1 MIAGYD
7 ADFEDDSKESVV
19 LLQASRMARSSV
31 WCQAQSGEGER
42 ERASKRDASVVKQV
56 FRNWLQNNC
65 NKGNVVEHGKGNPGN
80 PLFFIYINMGRL
92 RGLDNSFES
101 FSCPTQKFQSF

>member
-1 MIAGYD
+1 MVHLFMIAGYD

-42 ERASKRDASVVKQV
+42 ES
-56 FRNWLQNNC
+56 
-65 NKGNVVEHGKGNPGN
+65 E
-80 PLFFIYINMGRL
+80 
-92 RGLDNSFES
+92 
-101 FSCPTQKFQSF
+101 